1 MWLPILVGVLAGYM
15 LGNINGAVII
25 SALMN
30 DDVRNHGSGNAGLTN
45 FIRNYGTPKAI
56 LVIGIDAAKAILA
69 CLVMGLLLEPY
80 DMYLEGIMIGG
91 AAVILGHIFPALLG
105 FHGGKG
111 VLSGLFIAVVADW
124 RIALLILAIFFV
136 TYFITRYVS
145 LGSVLA
151 SLGFAAGFCVLHHN
165 EPVVL
170 TCGIAIPV
178 MAIFMHRS
186 NIVRLCTGKERKTDL
201 FKKEKSE

>member
-1 MWLPILVGVLAGYM
+1 MWLPILVGVLASYM

-56 LVIGIDAAKAILA
+56 LVIGIDAMKAVLA
-69 CLVMGLLLEPY
+69 CLVTGLLLEPY

-91 AAVILGHIFPALLG
+91 TAVILGHIFPALLG

-151 SLGFAAGFCVLHHN
+151 ALGFAAGFCVLHYN

-170 TCGIAIPV
+170 ACGIAIPV

>member
-1 MWLPILVGVLAGYM
+1 MWLPILVGVLASYM

-45 FIRNYGTPKAI
+45 FIRNYGTPKAA
-56 LVIGIDAAKAILA
+56 LVICIDAAKAILA
-69 CLVMGLLLEPY
+69 CLVMGLLLKPY
-80 DMYLEGIMIGG
+80 DMYLDGVMIGG

-111 VLSGLFIAVVADW
+111 ILSGLFIACVADW
-124 RIALLILAIFFV
+124 RIAVLIVVIFFT

-145 LGSVLA
+145 LGSLLA
-151 SLGFAAGFCVLHHN
+151 SLGFAAGFCILHYD

-170 TCGIAIPV
+170 ICGIAIPL
-178 MAIFMHRS
+178 MAVFMHRS

-201 FKKEKSE
+201 FKKDKSQ